1 MVSLM
6 LRTFLDFSEEEVDL
20 LIATIWRRYFMTSEQ
35 ATTAKLLTMNSVN
48 GWAMQFKN
56 NLDFS
61 LDMTPAR
68 TQSSKKMNWLSKN
81 DRSQTWSRT

>member
-1 MVSLM
+1 MIMMVSLM

-56 NLDFS
+56 NLD
-61 LDMTPAR
+61 LTPAR

>member
-1 MVSLM
+1 
-6 LRTFLDFSEEEVDL
+6 
-20 LIATIWRRYFMTSEQ
+20 
-35 ATTAKLLTMNSVN
+35 MNSVN